1 MDRLHA
7 EFQRDG
13 DSWLSASGIVPAKAG
28 TQTAPPCVPWALSGG
43 AAGKAD
49 TGCMLWMLL
58 DSRLRENDAAGRDSY
73 TLSAWS
79 GVLHF
84 GVEGPGVHAQ

>member
-1 MDRLHA
+1 MAFGIRYRSRESGNPDRTTVCA
-7 EFQRDG
+7 VGVEWR
-13 DSWLSASGIVPAKAG
+13 
-28 TQTAPPCVPWALSGG
+28 GG
-43 AAGKAD
+43 READ